1 MNTLG
6 DWLLSFFLIFIWVA
20 WIWLVISI
28 LIDIFRSDD
37 LSGWGKA
44 GWTLLVVFLT
54 WIGVLIYLIVRGR
67 GMNERR
73 FADAARMQQAQAD
86 YIRQVAAGSGAATP
100 TNTADQIAKLADL
113 HKQGILTDDEF
124 QAQKA
129 KALASP

>member
-1 MNTLG
+1 MELL
-6 DWLLSFFLIFIWVA
+6 DWLLSFFLIFIWIA

-54 WIGVLIYLIVRGR
+54 WIGVLIYLIARGK

-73 FADAARMQQAQAD
+73 MADAARAQQAQAD
-86 YIRQVAAGSGAATP
+86 YIRQVAADSGATAVP
-100 TNTADQIAKLADL
+100 STADQIEKLADL
-113 HKQGILTDDEF
+113 NKQGALTDEEF
-124 QAQKA
+124 QSQKA
-129 KALASP
+129 KLLA

>member
-1 MNTLG
+1 MNLG
-6 DWLLSFFLIFIWVA
+6 EWILSFFLIFIWVA

-54 WIGVLIYLIVRGR
+54 WIGVLIYLIARGQ

-73 FADAARMQQAQAD
+73 FAHAAQMQQAQND
-86 YIRQVAAGSGAATP
+86 YIRQVAADSGAP
-100 TNTADQIAKLADL
+100 SSGGTADEIAKLADL
-113 HKQGILTDDEF
+113 HKQGVLTDAEF

-129 KALASP
+129 KVLA

>member
-1 MNTLG
+1 MSLG
-6 DWLLSFFLIFIWVA
+6 DWLLSFFFIFLWVA
-20 WIWLVISI
+20 WIWLVITI

-73 FADAARMQQAQAD
+73 FAEAARMRQAQDD
-86 YIRQVAAGSGAATP
+86 YIRAVSGSGGSGSSV
-100 TNTADQIAKLADL
+100 DELAKLAEL
-113 HKQGILTDDEF
+113 HKQGVLSDEEF
-124 QAQKA
+124 AAQKT
-129 KALASP
+129 KILAS

>member
-1 MNTLG
+1 MSLW
-6 DWLLSFFLIFIWVA
+6 DWLLSFFLIFLWVL
-20 WIWLVISI
+20 WIWLVITV

-73 FADAARMQQAQAD
+73 FADAARMKQAQDD
-86 YIRQVAAGSGAATP
+86 YIRQVSSSSGSSSSV
-100 TNTADQIAKLADL
+100 DELSKLAEL
-113 HKQGILTDDEF
+113 HKQGVLSDEEF
-124 QAQKA
+124 AAQKA
-129 KALASP
+129 KILAS

>member
-1 MNTLG
+1 MSLW

-54 WIGVLIYLIVRGR
+54 WIGVLIYLIVRGK

-73 FADAARMQQAQAD
+73 YAEAVQVRRVQDD
-86 YIRQVAAGSGAATP
+86 YIRSVSASAGSASP
-100 TNTADQIAKLADL
+100 ADEIAKLADL
-113 HKQGILTDDEF
+113 HKQGVLSDQEF
-124 QAQKA
+124 AAQKA
-129 KALASP
+129 KILS

>member
-1 MNTLG
+1 VNLG
-6 DWLLSFFLIFIWVA
+6 EVLWTFFLVFIWVA

-54 WIGVLIYLIVRGR
+54 WIGVLIYLIARGR

-73 FADAARMQQAQAD
+73 FAEAATMQQAQEA
-86 YIRQVAAGSGAATP
+86 YIRQVAADSGAGATSA
-100 TNTADQIAKLADL
+100 ADQLATLADL
-113 HKQGILTDDEF
+113 RQKGAITDAEFASQKQKL
-124 QAQKA
+124 
-129 KALASP
+129 LA

>member
-1 MNTLG
+1 MDLL
-6 DWLLSFFLIFIWVA
+6 DWLLSFFLIFIWIA

-54 WIGVLIYLIVRGR
+54 WIGVLIYLIARGK

-73 FADAARMQQAQAD
+73 MADAARAQQAQAD
-86 YIRQVAAGSGAATP
+86 YIRQVAADSGATAP
-100 TNTADQIAKLADL
+100 TTTADQIGKLADL
-113 HKQGILTDDEF
+113 HKQGALTDEEF
-124 QAQKA
+124 QSEKA
-129 KALASP
+129 KLLA

>member
-1 MNTLG
+1 MSFWEVLWTG
-6 DWLLSFFLIFIWVA
+6 FLLFIWIA
-20 WIWLVISI
+20 WIWLVITV

-67 GMNERR
+67 SMGERR
-73 FADAARMQQAQAD
+73 IAEAAKMQEAQNA
-86 YIRQVAAGSGAATP
+86 YIRQVAAEPQVDVT
-100 TNTADQIAKLADL
+100 DQIAKLAQLRDS
-113 HKQGILTDDEF
+113 GALTDDEF

-129 KALASP
+129 KLLA

>member
-1 MNTLG
+1 MTLG

-44 GWTLLVVFLT
+44 GWTILVVFAT
-54 WIGVLIYLIVRGR
+54 WFGVLIYLIARGK

-73 FADAARMQQAQAD
+73 FADAAKAQQAQDD
-86 YIRQVAAGSGAATP
+86 YIRRVATQSGATGSTSA
-100 TNTADQIAKLADL
+100 ADQIAKLADL
-113 HKQGILTDDEF
+113 HKQGVLTDEEF

-129 KALASP
+129 KALASA